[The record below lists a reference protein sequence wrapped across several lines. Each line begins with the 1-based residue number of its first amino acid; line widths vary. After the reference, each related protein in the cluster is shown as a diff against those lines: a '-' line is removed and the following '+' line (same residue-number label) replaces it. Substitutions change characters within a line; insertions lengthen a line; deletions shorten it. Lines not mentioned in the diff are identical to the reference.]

1 MDGRQRVDGDGATA
15 SEVVTKMAM
24 NCKPVPTLDDRI
36 NDIRMRTAEIVND
49 DILPNERRLMSVAR
63 EGESWSA
70 HTEMLELRAE
80 IKLKVKRAGLWAP
93 HLPTE
98 YGGMGLDF
106 LTHAYMNEVLAYAMG
121 AASLFGVV
129 APNSGNQAILVKYGT
144 EEQKQQWLM
153 PLIDGT
159 MESGFSM
166 TEPHNAGSDPRS
178 LDTAAV
184 LDGDHWVINGHKWF
198 TSNGVDA
205 DFFIVMCRVV
215 EAGATNRKVG
225 PMVQIIVPAA
235 SKGVNIVRGIGVW
248 GRSDSDHCEVKY
260 ENVSVPV
267 ANTLGQVGE
276 GHQAAQDRLGAGRI
290 YHCMNS
296 VGQMWRAFDLMV
308 ERARAREVHG
318 GLLQDKQFVQGFI
331 ADSYIDIQA
340 ARLMTIHAAEKID
353 QGLQA
358 ARTDISAIK
367 VFVPGAYTRVVDRAI
382 QVWGAAGVSNDL
394 PLAEMYTG
402 ARTLRIAD
410 GPDEVHKILIA
421 KNILGQFASGESWD
435 FGN

>member
-1 MDGRQRVDGDGATA
+1 MP
-15 SEVVTKMAM
+15 M
-24 NCKPVPTLDDRI
+24 NCKPIPALDERI

-49 DILPNERRLMSVAR
+49 DILPNESRLWASRR
-63 EGESWSA
+63 EGESWTDR
-70 HTEMLELRAE
+70 TEVLQLRAD
-80 IKLKVKRAGLWAP
+80 IKEKVKQAGLWAP

-106 LTHAYMNEVLAYAMG
+106 LAHAYMNEVLAYAIG

-129 APNSGNQAILVKYGT
+129 APNSGNQSILLKYGT
-144 EEQKQQWLM
+144 EAQKQQWLL

-184 LDGDHWVINGHKWF
+184 RDGDHWVINGHKWF
-198 TSNGVDA
+198 TSNGIAA

-215 EAGATNRKVG
+215 EPGADRKIG
-225 PMVQIIVPAA
+225 PMVQIIVPANA
-235 SKGVNIVRGIGVW
+235 KGVNIVRGVGVW
-248 GRSDSDHCEVKY
+248 GRSESDHCEIKY
-260 ENVSVPV
+260 EDVRVPV
-267 ANTLGQVGE
+267 ENALGRVGE
-276 GHQAAQDRLGAGRI
+276 GHQAAQDRLGAGRVF
-290 YHCMNS
+290 HCMNS
-296 VGQMWRAFDLMV
+296 VGQMWRAFDLMI
-308 ERARAREVHG
+308 ERIRTREVHG
-318 GLLQDKQFVQGFI
+318 GKLEDKQFMQGFI

-340 ARLMTIHAAEKID
+340 ARLMTLHAAEKVD

-367 VFVPGAYTRVVDRAI
+367 VFVPAAYTRVVDRAI

-394 PLAEMYTG
+394 PLAAMYQG

-421 KNILGQFASGESWD
+421 KNVLGRYASGESWD

>member
-1 MDGRQRVDGDGATA
+1 MP
-15 SEVVTKMAM
+15 M
-24 NCKPVPTLDDRI
+24 NCQPIPTLDERI
-36 NDIRMRTAEIVND
+36 NDIRMRTAEIVNEL
-49 DILPNERRLMSVAR
+49 ILPNERRLWRSAKD
-63 EGESWSA
+63 EGWSE
-70 HTEMLELRAE
+70 HTETLELRAE
-80 IKLKVKRAGLWAP
+80 IKERVKQAGLWAP
-93 HLPTE
+93 HLPKE

-106 LTHAYMNEVLAYAMG
+106 LAHAYMNEVLAYALG

-129 APNSGNQAILVKYGT
+129 APNSGNQSILVKYGT
-144 EEQKQQWLM
+144 EQQKQQWLL

-166 TEPHNAGSDPRS
+166 TEPHNPGSDPRS
-178 LDTAAV
+178 LDTSAV

-198 TSNGVDA
+198 TSNGIDA

-215 EAGATNRKVG
+215 EAGQEGSKTG
-225 PMVQIIVPAA
+225 PMVQIIVPTAT
-235 SKGVNIVRGIGVW
+235 KGVEIVRGIGVW
-248 GRSDSDHCEVKY
+248 GRDESDHCEVRY
-260 ENVSVPV
+260 VDVRVPAEN
-267 ANTLGQVGE
+267 ALGQVGQ

-308 ERARAREVHG
+308 ERAASREVHG
-318 GLLQDKQFVQGFI
+318 GVLKDKQFVQGFI
-331 ADSYIDIQA
+331 ADSYMDIQA
-340 ARLMTIHAAEKID
+340 SRLMTIHAAEKID
-353 QGLQA
+353 QGLDA

-367 VFVPGAYTRVVDRAI
+367 VFVPAAYSRVVDRAI

-394 PLAEMYTG
+394 PLAAMYMG

-410 GPDEVHKILIA
+410 GPDEVHRILIA
-421 KNILGQFASGESWD
+421 KNVLGRYAAGESWD